1 MSTTLKIF
9 LSLTILTLSNGLAQ
23 DTQQIQLKPQVARL
37 VVTDLVEGDKA
48 KLEVLL
54 LDEQVTLL
62 KDKIVILD
70 SILGKKENIIINYEE
85 VIGKKDNQLGISA
98 ELSNKLETTI
108 KKEKAKSKLYQLG
121 TGGLLLVVL
130 VLSAL

>member
-48 KLEVLL
+48 KLEVI

-70 SILGKKENIIINYEE
+70 SILDKKENIIINYEE